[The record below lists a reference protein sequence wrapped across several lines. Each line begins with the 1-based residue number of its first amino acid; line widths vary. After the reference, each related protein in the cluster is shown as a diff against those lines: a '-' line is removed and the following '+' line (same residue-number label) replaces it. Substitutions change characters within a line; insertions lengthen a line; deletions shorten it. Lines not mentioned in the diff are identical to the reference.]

1 MEFWKIV
8 ISGLLGAITVTLG
21 HIVSNYFTNKRHAA
35 ELQLRRRAETLSFL
49 TPLATRRIESLEMA
63 HDLLQKAIE
72 EKSLQI
78 DDYLAL
84 RKSLVYLPSD
94 LRQGVLN
101 SLRSLIKT
109 VESDTP
115 QSVVEEMKQ
124 IQKAIE
130 DTLGISHIDQ
140 AIKELE
146 EE

>member
-1 MEFWKIV
+1 
-8 ISGLLGAITVTLG
+8 
-21 HIVSNYFTNKRHAA
+21 
-35 ELQLRRRAETLSFL
+35 
-49 TPLATRRIESLEMA
+49 MA